1 MLVVF
6 YIKLW
11 LWNLKLI
18 ILLVK
23 LILHRF
29 LGKGKIQMDIAQV
42 VLDKFSN
49 NETTVRLGEPVRNQD
64 IFIIQTGASS
74 SPSPSSLKRCHR
86 RGELQRCHRRAS
98 SSHQCLQACLCR
110 VNHGCNLLIINTSIF
125 SQCNWNN
132 LFFPISVFP
141 IWYSILLRLSPPTS
155 HTPNFPY
162 SISIFLFFSGCHPL
176 LPILQRRPKVLSTL
190 TNLQQADCK
199 YAQEV
204 GPSSPIFDKWQFKG
218 IRLWK

>member
-125 SQCNWNN
+125 SQCNWSN

-155 HTPNFPY
+155 HTPKETK
-162 SISIFLFFSGCHPL
+162 SPL
-176 LPILQRRPKVLSTL
+176 YAHQSPASWLQICSRGGPFI
-190 TNLQQADCK
+190 TNIWF
-199 YAQEV
+199 V
-204 GPSSPIFDKWQFKG
+204 TIRDKTW
-218 IRLWK
+218 LWK